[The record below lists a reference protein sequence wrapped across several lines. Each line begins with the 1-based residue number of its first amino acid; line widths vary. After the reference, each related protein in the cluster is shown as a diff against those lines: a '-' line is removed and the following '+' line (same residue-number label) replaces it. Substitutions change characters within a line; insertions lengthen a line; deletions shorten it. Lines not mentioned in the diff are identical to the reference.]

1 MNMAATE
8 KEPAEAGSEET
19 TPKKSKKVKILA
31 AVACLAV
38 AAGAAYTL
46 GSKAAPAPAA
56 GAGESTT
63 TTILI
68 QKLGCATP
76 STDEAP
82 IGTVT
87 LPSMSINL
95 ADGHYL
101 RVTLALGMCDD
112 ALVPTP
118 EEFLSD
124 ASPARDIAVE
134 TLSGR
139 TMAELTIEQSR
150 TLVKEDLTAKI
161 SAAYPGEVYVVYFV
175 EFVMQ

>member
-1 MNMAATE
+1 MDMTATE
-8 KEPAEAGSEET
+8 KDPAETAPEES
-19 TPKKSKKVKILA
+19 PKKSKKVKMIA
-31 AVACLAV
+31 GVVCLAI

-46 GSKAAPAPAA
+46 GSKSSTPPAA
-56 GAGESTT
+56 GVGESTT
-63 TTILI
+63 TTVLI
-68 QKLGCATP
+68 QKPGCLTT

-112 ALVPTP
+112 AVVPTP

-124 ASPARDIAVE
+124 AAPARDIAVE

-139 TMAELTIEQSR
+139 TMAELSIEQSR
-150 TLVKEDLTAKI
+150 TLVKDDLTAKI
-161 SAAYPGEVYVVYFV
+161 SAAYPGEIYVIYFV